1 MTLECR
7 DQKATQQS
15 RTYLGISQGFGWPS
29 EILKEILI
37 FFFWLFSHHLP
48 SCLYSLTIVVGKR
61 LLVILYFLCYLKHK
75 NFLWQNYG
83 HILEQVVVLRA
94 LWNLYVATES
104 QRRQGRA
111 RVLTPRTP
119 FCFFWNLHCSHGAF
133 GLKVGKKKQLFLTLD
148 SIFIFHLDL
157 DWKKKKNLRWKK
169 KKRKKK
175 KYTKKDNEKLTEKA

>member
-29 EILKEILI
+29 EILKEILN
-37 FFFWLFSHHLP
+37 FFSDFSPIISLLPLFPHY
-48 SCLYSLTIVVGKR
+48 SCWKET
-61 LLVILYFLCYLKHK
+61 LVILYFLCYLKHK

-104 QRRQGRA
+104 QRWPGRA
-111 RVLTPRTP
+111 RGLTPRTP
-119 FCFFWNLHCSHGAF
+119 FCFFWNLHVLPWDFWVKSGKEETAF
-133 GLKVGKKKQLFLTLD
+133 SNFRFD
-148 SIFIFHLDL
+148 FHLSSGL
-157 DWKKKKNLRWKK
+157 GLEKKKKKIWGGKKK
-169 KKRKKK
+169 KKRKSIPRKTMK
-175 KYTKKDNEKLTEKA
+175 N